1 MWDYNEKV
9 WDHIRNPRNA
19 GVMENPDAV
28 GEAGSLACGDALR
41 LMLKIGDGERIIDAK
56 YQTFGCG
63 SAIASGSALTELLIG
78 KTLEEASHITNQ
90 DIVEYL
96 GGLPEEKMHC
106 SVMGAEALQAAL
118 ANYRGEPLPDTD
130 QAEVVCKCF
139 GITEDQIRQAVRTNQ
154 LLTVEDVTHY
164 TKAGGGCGQC
174 HDRILEIIEDE
185 RKAERITPLP
195 QPKPKRLSNIQ
206 LMKGVEEALAK
217 HVAPALRQD
226 GGDIELVDIEG
237 PRVYVALRGHCASCV
252 ASGATIKQF
261 VQAKLRELVDEDIVV
276 EEVAS

>member
-19 GVMENPDAV
+19 GPMDDPSAV

-41 LMLKIGDGERIIDAK
+41 LMLRIDDSDTVTEAK

-63 SAIASGSALTELLIG
+63 SAVASGSALTEILVG
-78 KTLEEASHITNQ
+78 KSVADAAKLTNQ
-90 DIVEYL
+90 DIVDYL

-106 SVMGAEALQAAL
+106 SVMGAEALEAAL
-118 ANYRGEPLPDTD
+118 RNYRGEPPAPVDE
-130 QAEVVCKCF
+130 AKIVCKCF
-139 GITEDQIRQAVRTNQ
+139 GVTEDQIREAVRTNA
-154 LLTVEDVTHY
+154 LLTVDDVTHY

-185 RKAERITPLP
+185 RQIERVGAP
-195 QPKPKRLSNIQ
+195 PKPKRMSNLQ
-206 LMKGVEEALAK
+206 LMKAVEEAIEK
-217 HVAPALRQD
+217 HIAPALRQD
-226 GGDIELVDIEG
+226 GGDIDLVDIDS
-237 PRVYVALRGHCASCV
+237 PNVFVALRGRCASCV

-261 VQAKLRELVDEDIVV
+261 VQAKLRELVDESIVV
-276 EEVAS
+276 EEAAA

>member
-19 GVMENPDAV
+19 GGMENPDAV

-41 LMLKIGDGERIIDAK
+41 LMLKVDESGRVTDAK

-63 SAIASGSALTELLIG
+63 SAVASGSALTELVIG
-78 KTLEEASHITNQ
+78 KTLDEAARISNQ
-90 DIVEYL
+90 DIVAYL

-106 SVMGAEALQAAL
+106 SVMGAEALEAAIR
-118 ANYRGEPLPDTD
+118 NYRGEPPAPADE
-130 QAEVVCKCF
+130 AKIVCKCF
-139 GITEDQIRQAVRTNQ
+139 GVTEDQIREAVRTNA

-185 RKAERITPLP
+185 RRAERVGVP
-195 QPKPKRLSNIQ
+195 PKPKRMSNIQ
-206 LMKGVEEALAK
+206 LMKAVEEAIEK
-217 HVAPALRQD
+217 HIAPALRQD
-226 GGDIELVDIEG
+226 GGDIDLVDIDS
-237 PRVYVALRGHCASCV
+237 PNVFVALRGQCASCV

-261 VQAKLRELVDEDIVV
+261 VQARLRELVDESIVV
-276 EEVAS
+276 EEAAA

>member
-19 GVMENPDAV
+19 GPLEEPSAV

-41 LMLKIGDGERIIDAK
+41 LMLKIDADGVITEAR

-63 SAIASGSALTELLIG
+63 SAVASGSALTEIVLG
-78 KTLEEASHITNQ
+78 KSIDEASHLTNQ
-90 DIVEYL
+90 DIVDYL

-106 SVMGAEALQAAL
+106 SVMGAEALEAAVR
-118 ANYRGEPLPDTD
+118 NYRGEPPAPVD
-130 QAEVVCKCF
+130 EEKVVCKCF
-139 GITEDQIRQAVRTNQ
+139 GITEDQIREAVRTNA

-174 HDRILEIIEDE
+174 HGRILEIIEDE
-185 RKAERITPLP
+185 RQAERVGAPP
-195 QPKPKRLSNIQ
+195 QPTRRRLSNIQ
-206 LMKGVEEALAK
+206 LMKAVEEAIEK
-217 HVAPALRQD
+217 HIAPALRQD
-226 GGDIELVDIEG
+226 GGDIDLVDIEG
-237 PRVYVALRGHCASCV
+237 PNVFVALRGRCASCV

-261 VQAKLRELVDEDIVV
+261 VQARLRELVDDGIVV
-276 EEVAS
+276 EEAAA

>member
-19 GVMENPDAV
+19 GSMDEPSAV

-41 LMLKIGDGERIIDAK
+41 LMLKIDPADTITEAK

-63 SAIASGSALTELLIG
+63 SAVASGSALTEMLVG
-78 KTLEEASHITNQ
+78 KSVAEAAKLTNQ
-90 DIVEYL
+90 DIVDYL

-106 SVMGAEALQAAL
+106 SVMGAEALEAAIRS
-118 ANYRGEPLPDTD
+118 YRGQPPAPVDE
-130 QAEVVCKCF
+130 EKIVCKCF
-139 GITEDQIRQAVRTNQ
+139 GITEDQIREAVRTNA

-185 RKAERITPLP
+185 RKVERVGVSP
-195 QPKPKRLSNIQ
+195 QPAPRRLSNIQ
-206 LMKGVEEALAK
+206 LMKAVEEAIAK
-217 HVAPALRQD
+217 HIAPALRQD
-226 GGDIELVDIEG
+226 GGDIDLVDIEG
-237 PRVYVALRGHCASCV
+237 PNVFVALRGRCASCV

-261 VQAKLRELVDEDIVV
+261 VQARLRELVDESIVV
-276 EEVAS
+276 EEAAA

>member
-19 GVMENPDAV
+19 GPMDNPSAV

-41 LMLKIGDGERIIDAK
+41 LMLRIDDSDTVTEAK

-63 SAIASGSALTELLIG
+63 SAVASGSALTEIVVG
-78 KTLEEASHITNQ
+78 KSVDEAAKLTNQ
-90 DIVEYL
+90 DIVDYL

-106 SVMGAEALQAAL
+106 SVMGAEALEAAL
-118 ANYRGEPLPDTD
+118 RNYRGEPPAPVDE
-130 QAEVVCKCF
+130 ARIVCKCF
-139 GITEDQIRQAVRTNQ
+139 GVTEDQIREAVRTNA
-154 LLTVEDVTHY
+154 LLTVDDVTHY

-185 RKAERITPLP
+185 RQIERVGAP
-195 QPKPKRLSNIQ
+195 PKPKRMSNLQ
-206 LMKGVEEALAK
+206 LMKAVEEAIEK
-217 HVAPALRQD
+217 HIAPALRQD
-226 GGDIELVDIEG
+226 GGDIDLVDIDS
-237 PRVYVALRGHCASCV
+237 PNVFVALRGRCASCV

-261 VQAKLRELVDEDIVV
+261 VQAKLRELVDESIVV
-276 EEVAS
+276 EEAAA

>member
-9 WDHIRNPRNA
+9 WDHIRNPRNV
-19 GVMENPDAV
+19 GQMESPSAV

-41 LMLKIGDGERIIDAK
+41 LMLRIDPNEVITDAR

-63 SAIASGSALTELLIG
+63 SAVAAGSALTEIVVG
-78 KTLEEASHITNQ
+78 KPVDEAARLTNQ
-90 DIVEYL
+90 DIVDYL

-106 SVMGAEALQAAL
+106 SVMGAEALEAAL
-118 ANYRGEPLPDTD
+118 RNYRGEPPAPIDE
-130 QAEVVCKCF
+130 AKIVCKCF
-139 GITEDQIRQAVRTNQ
+139 GVTEDQIREAVRTNA

-185 RKAERITPLP
+185 RKTERVGAP
-195 QPKPKRLSNIQ
+195 PKPKRLSNLQ
-206 LMKGVEEALAK
+206 LMKAVEEAIEK
-217 HVAPALRQD
+217 HIAPALRQD
-226 GGDIELVDIEG
+226 GGDIDLVDIDS
-237 PRVYVALRGHCASCV
+237 PNVFVALRGRCASCV

-261 VQAKLRELVDEDIVV
+261 VQARLRELVDESIVV
-276 EEVAS
+276 EEAAA